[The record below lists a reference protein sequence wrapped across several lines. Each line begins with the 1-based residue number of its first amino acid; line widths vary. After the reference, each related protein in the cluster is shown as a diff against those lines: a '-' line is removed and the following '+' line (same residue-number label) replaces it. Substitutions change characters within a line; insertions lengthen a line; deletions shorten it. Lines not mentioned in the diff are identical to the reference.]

1 MKKLLIALAAVTIL
15 VVTVLIVLVF
25 RPSQPENS
33 LRIGI
38 ILPLT
43 GPSAF
48 IGESTRKGLDLA
60 LEQHNAAGN
69 HPPIELLYEDSAGD
83 VKQAVAT
90 RLKERFIRHVNSTLS
105 PPLLLLFRPSCPP
118 LSRGT
123 AHPQFSSRSSVT
135 TRLAC

>member
-83 VKQAVAT
+83 VKQAVTAYNKLT
-90 RLKERFIRHVNSTLS
+90 AVHHVQAVVCVSTGAQALA
-105 PPLLLLFRPSCPP
+105 PL
-118 LSRGT
+118 
-123 AHPQFSSRSSVT
+123 A
-135 TRLAC
+135 